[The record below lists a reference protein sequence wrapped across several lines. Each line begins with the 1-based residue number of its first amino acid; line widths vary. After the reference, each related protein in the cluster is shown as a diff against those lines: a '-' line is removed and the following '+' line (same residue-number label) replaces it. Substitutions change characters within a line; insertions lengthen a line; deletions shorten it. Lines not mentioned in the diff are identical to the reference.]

1 MGLRVLVTGGA
12 GFIGSHVSEALLR
25 RGDDVVCLD
34 SLDDFYDPRQKRNNL
49 GLVRETAVTAG
60 QQFTFVEGDI
70 RDADLLSRTAKRESF
85 DAIIHLAARAG
96 VRPSIEEVPLY
107 ADVNVSGTC
116 RVLEMAREFDV
127 KNFVFA
133 SSSSVYGERTE
144 IPFRETDLVDR
155 PVSPYAATKKAG
167 ELLCST
173 YNHLFDINVSCLRF
187 FTVYGPRQ
195 RPEMAIARFTQRID
209 HEETVP
215 LFNEGK
221 SLRDFTYIDDIVDGV
236 LRALDRNQGYHIYNL
251 GNHKMVSV
259 QELVEHIGQALEK
272 TPKLELLPDQP
283 GDVSTT
289 CASTELSGS
298 ELGYQPKTPI
308 AEGVARYVS
317 WYQSQKASTS

>member
-1 MGLRVLVTGGA
+1 MGMRVLVTGGA

-34 SLDDFYDPRQKRNNL
+34 NLDDYYDPREKRRNL
-49 GLVRETAVTAG
+49 GLVRETAEEAG
-60 QQFTFVEGDI
+60 QRFTFVEGDI
-70 RDADLLSRTAKRESF
+70 RDPDLLQQLAKRENL
-85 DAIIHLAARAG
+85 DAVIHLAARAG
-96 VRPSIEEVPLY
+96 VRPSIEEVALY

-116 RVLEMAREFDV
+116 QLLEMAREFEIG
-127 KNFVFA
+127 NFVFA

-144 IPFRETDLVDR
+144 TPFCESDSVDR

-173 YNHLFDINVSCLRF
+173 YHHLFGINISCLRF

-195 RPEMAIARFTQRID
+195 RPEMAIARFTHRID
-209 HEETVP
+209 HDESVP
-215 LFNEGK
+215 LFAEGK

-251 GNHKMVSV
+251 GNHAMISV
-259 QELVEHIGQALEK
+259 QDLVACIGRALDK
-272 TPKLELLPDQP
+272 TPKVELLPAQP

-289 CASTELSGS
+289 CASTDLSRR
-298 ELGYQPKTPI
+298 ELGYEPKTPI
-308 AEGVARYVS
+308 EDGVRRYVE
-317 WYQSQKASTS
+317 WYLTQKNRTP